1 MVDLHRMGEQL
12 ATTLA
17 EIIADIEA
25 RERAL
30 AGAMELSTETGSVRA
45 AFNQG
50 QASREAQI
58 LALIDEQL
66 QQLQRANLSPLALQ
80 TLKRKIQN
88 DP

>member
-1 MVDLHRMGEQL
+1 MGEQL
-12 ATTLA
+12 ATMLA

-50 QASREAQI
+50 MQLKQDQI
-58 LALIDEQL
+58 VALIDEQL
-66 QQLQRANLSPLALQ
+66 EQLQRANLSPLALQ

>member
-50 QASREAQI
+50 QAYREAQI
-58 LALIDEQL
+58 VALIDEQL
-66 QQLQRANLSPLALQ
+66 EQLQRANLSPLALQ
-80 TLKRKIQN
+80 TLKRRIQN
-88 DP
+88 DN